1 MQVESVKSKRENK
14 AKTLSRILRI
24 DLPAQTKKSSS
35 SSPDIELIKTLKDK
49 IDTENPLFKL
59 SIEDYEL
66 MCKNNMLFNM
76 MVKVLGTDKKNL
88 KKICKKIDILKE
100 NIDSS
105 PESIKN
111 KMKMKK
117 ITILDLPDNVL
128 GNIVSIYIET
138 HKLQDWIP
146 LRYINMASLSAN
158 YNAMDFLSLPE
169 NQKHIDYSKLSK
181 NTNPIAIGFLKNKM
195 LEESQLEQ
203 FEWKK
208 YKKLNTLIEWE
219 EFVANPVAMDYLQA
233 EFEEFF
239 LVGHKKDL
247 MGLLSNTNPVA
258 IQLLRKLLENGK
270 YTKADILYWGAL
282 SANPSVEAFAFLQ
295 ENWHNV
301 NWEWLSK
308 NSHPKAILLLE
319 EKVDREMEMNLEQLD
334 EYEDIGYN
342 KKINWSF
349 LSTNPKAIHLLE
361 KKWKE
366 EKRLMKYDI
375 NKYNR
380 LKELKMIVVWK
391 YLSSNPE
398 QDAMK
403 LIKEKLKQEEELSID
418 DYNRLEKVY
427 KIDWE
432 LLSSNPI
439 AIKILSSPEYKD
451 KIEYYHL
458 SKNPKAIELIKQK
471 IIEEG
476 LITDEEYKEL
486 EKENKIIS
494 PSNLSQNP
502 SIFILK

>member
-1 MQVESVKSKRENK
+1 MQVERVKSERENK
-14 AKTLSRILRI
+14 AKTLSQILRI
-24 DLPAQTKKSSS
+24 DLPTQSNKLLSL
-35 SSPDIELIKTLKDK
+35 SPDIELIKTLKDK
-49 IDTENPLFKL
+49 IDTENPLFRL
-59 SIEDYEL
+59 SIEDYDL

-88 KKICKKIDILKE
+88 TKICKKIDILKE
-100 NIDSS
+100 NINSS
-105 PESIKN
+105 PDTIKN

-128 GNIVSIYIET
+128 SNIVRIYMKT
-138 HKLQDWIP
+138 YKLYDWIP
-146 LRYINMASLSAN
+146 SRYIHMASLSAN

-169 NQKHIDYSKLSK
+169 NQKYIDYSELSK
-181 NTNPIAIGFLKNKM
+181 NTNPIAIKFLKNKM

-208 YKKLNTLIEWE
+208 YKKLNTLIDWE
-219 EFVANPVAMDYLQA
+219 EFLANSVAMDYLQA
-233 EFEEFF
+233 EFEKFF

-247 MGLLSNTNPVA
+247 AGLLSNTNPIA

-270 YTKADILYWGAL
+270 YTKADIYWDVL
-282 SANPSVEAFAFLQ
+282 SVNPSVEAFAFLQ

-308 NSHPKAILLLE
+308 NTNPNAILLLE
-319 EKVDREMEMNLEQLD
+319 EKVDKEMGLNLEQLD

-349 LSTNPKAIHLLE
+349 LSTNPKAVHLLD

-366 EKRLMKYDI
+366 EKRLMRYDI

-380 LKELKMIVVWK
+380 LKELKIMVMWK

-398 QDAMK
+398 PTALN
-403 LIKEKLKQEEELSID
+403 LIKEKLKEEDELSIG
-418 DYNRLEKVY
+418 DYNRLEYVD
-427 KIDWE
+427 KIDWQ

-439 AIKILSSPEYKD
+439 AIKILSLPKYKD

-458 SKNPKAIELIKQK
+458 SKNPKAIELIKNK

-476 LITDEEYKEL
+476 LMTDEEYKEL

-494 PSNLSQNP
+494 PHNLSQNP

>member
-1 MQVESVKSKRENK
+1 MQVEKVKSERENK

-24 DLPAQTKKSSS
+24 NLPEQSKSSLS

-49 IDTENPLFKL
+49 IDTNNPLFRL
-59 SIEDYEL
+59 TIEDFDL

-76 MVKVLGTDKKNL
+76 MVKVLGTDKKKL
-88 KKICKKIDILKE
+88 TKICKNINILKD

-105 PESIKN
+105 PDTIKN

-128 GNIVSIYIET
+128 GNIVSIYMKT
-138 HKLQDWIP
+138 YKLHDWIP
-146 LRYINMASLSAN
+146 PRYIDMSSLSAN

-169 NQKHIDYSKLSK
+169 NQKYIDYSELSK
-181 NTNPIAIGFLKNKM
+181 NTNPIAIKFLKNKM

-208 YKKLNTLIEWE
+208 YKKLNTLIDWE
-219 EFVANPVAMDYLQA
+219 EFIANPVAMDYLQA
-233 EFEEFF
+233 EFEEYF
-239 LVGHKKDL
+239 LKGHKKDL
-247 MGLLSNTNPVA
+247 MGLLSNTNPAA

-270 YTKADILYWGAL
+270 YTKGDILYWGTL
-282 SANPSVEAFAFLQ
+282 SANPSAEAFAFLQ
-295 ENWHNV
+295 ENWAYV
-301 NWEWLSK
+301 NWEYLSK
-308 NSHPKAILLLE
+308 NTHPTAILLLE
-319 EKVDREMEMNLEQLD
+319 EKVDREMGLNLEQLD
-334 EYEDIGYN
+334 DYEDIGYN
-342 KKINWSF
+342 RKINWSF
-349 LSTNPKAIHLLE
+349 LSTNPKAVHLLE

-366 EKRLMKYDI
+366 EKRLMIYDI
-375 NKYNR
+375 DKYNR
-380 LKELKMIVVWK
+380 LKELKMMVMWRF
-391 YLSSNPE
+391 LSSNPE
-398 QDAMK
+398 PSAIK
-403 LIKEKLKQEEELSID
+403 LIKEKLKQEDELSMD

-439 AIKILSSPEYKD
+439 AIKILSLPEYKD

-458 SKNPKAIELIKQK
+458 SKNPEAIKLIKQK

-486 EKENKIIS
+486 EKEDKIIS

-502 SIFILK
+502 SIFII